1 MQRPRPPFPSHNGPL
16 AASGRG
22 AEPGWDA
29 GPPSLQVRGSS
40 GYEGRQWVT
49 FVCREQP
56 VFLRS
61 KTKKQNK
68 TVTHFSV
75 IVLEAA
81 PGARAL
87 RPETQPVKPWA
98 GTKTRPRGPW
108 HPEGS
113 GRFGVQRTP
122 LRART
127 GPRLGKAGPA
137 CVTTPPPP
145 RLSPQG
151 ESAAKLVSAFQPV
164 LVLSSEPP
172 GFAPPREVRRES
184 MCLSRC
190 YYLGRRS
197 VCRVQCRNRSPDIS
211 VPDLGVL

>member
-137 CVTTPPPP
+137 CVTTPPPTP
-145 RLSPQG
+145 TVSPGGECSQVGVCLPAGSCSQLGASWVCSPAGSEEGIDVFVQVLLSWAQECLQG
-151 ESAAKLVSAFQPV
+151 AV
-164 LVLSSEPP
+164 SEP
-172 GFAPPREVRRES
+172 
-184 MCLSRC
+184 
-190 YYLGRRS
+190 
-197 VCRVQCRNRSPDIS
+197 
-211 VPDLGVL
+211 VP